1 MINKLQKYLQ
11 QSTKFFALVFLVLC
25 GQLLLNSHAHSDDTL
40 GVKACTV
47 CLVGQSAEFDDALI
61 PSDTAKVYFAT
72 YRTNL
77 STVLNQQHF
86 DNSPLSLYLRG
97 PPA

>member
-11 QSTKFFALVFLVLC
+11 QSTKVFALVLLVLC
-25 GQLLLNSHAHSDDTL
+25 GQLFLNSHAHSDDNL
-40 GVKACTV
+40 GVEVCTV
-47 CLVGQSAEFDDALI
+47 CLVGQNAEFDDALV
-61 PSDTAKVYFAT
+61 STATVDVYFAT
-72 YRTNL
+72 F
-77 STVLNQQHF
+77 STSLLIALNQQHI